1 MVRLSRN
8 VSVLI
13 IEFKWCSVPLRI
25 CVEFMYKALLCH
37 LLLLVCSCHTRWLG
51 PTVRRLPA
59 ALPYKEMHSVDF
71 CQLPALRNQLVCVRG
86 IYSGIAN
93 EYWWFTSVGPP
104 CTPDIGVEL
113 IFPDQVSTPFQ
124 AKIDVMR
131 QFSDN
136 HCLVVDALG
145 RYEDDQTTGY
155 GQIGHNKARFIAHE
169 LIQVQLVTLRRRK
182 VIAVQ

>member
-1 MVRLSRN
+1 MSRIN
-8 VSVLI
+8 INISVLRI
-13 IEFKWCSVPLRI
+13 KFEWYSVSLRI
-25 CVEFMYKALLCH
+25 CVEFMYKASLCL

-59 ALPYKEMHSVDF
+59 ALPYKEMHPVDF
-71 CQLPALRNQLVCVRG
+71 CQLPTLRNQLVCVRG

-113 IFPDQVSTPFQ
+113 TFPDQVPASFQ
-124 AKIDVMR
+124 AKIDIMR
-131 QFSDN
+131 QYSDT

-145 RYEDDQTTGY
+145 RYEDEQTNGY
-155 GQIGHNKARFIAHE
+155 GQLGHNKAQFVVQE
-169 LIQVQLVTLRRRK
+169 LIQIQLVTLKRRK